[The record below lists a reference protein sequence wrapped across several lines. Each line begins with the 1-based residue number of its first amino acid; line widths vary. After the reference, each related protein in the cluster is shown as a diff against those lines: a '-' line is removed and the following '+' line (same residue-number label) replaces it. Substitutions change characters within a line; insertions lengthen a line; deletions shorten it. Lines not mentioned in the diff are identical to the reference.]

1 MSKLTAVQIR
11 QAKPKDKPY
20 KLPDGQGLYFHVAE
34 SGKSTW
40 RYRFR
45 VDGKESI
52 CVLGEYPDM
61 SLEQARKAR
70 AEAREQVK
78 AGKNPSHERQKEKQA
93 VIEQQKAEQAAAAN
107 SFEAVAREWMERQPC
122 QSCFGHI
129 GTRCLPLSW
138 RLPC

>member
-1 MSKLTAVQIR
+1 MYPHSHVCFFNSRIMSKLTAVQIR

-45 VDGKESI
+45 VDGKESTC

-78 AGKNPSHERQKEKQA
+78 AGKIRHMSGRRK
-93 VIEQQKAEQAAAAN
+93 
-107 SFEAVAREWMERQPC
+107 SRRRTGCRSGFRR
-122 QSCFGHI
+122 
-129 GTRCLPLSW
+129 
-138 RLPC
+138 

>member
-11 QAKPKDKPY
+11 QDKPQDKPY

-45 VDGKESI
+45 IDGKEST

-61 SLEQARKAR
+61 SLEQ
-70 AEAREQVK
+70 AREQVK

-122 QSCFGHI
+122 QSRPVGA
-129 GTRCLPLSW
+129 GT
-138 RLPC
+138 